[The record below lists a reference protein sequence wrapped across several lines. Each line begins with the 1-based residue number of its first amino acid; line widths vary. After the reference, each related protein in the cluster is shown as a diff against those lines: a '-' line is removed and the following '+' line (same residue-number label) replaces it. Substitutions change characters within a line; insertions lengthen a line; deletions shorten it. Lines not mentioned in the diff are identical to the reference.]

1 MTDRLDFETRLGER
15 LRSQAA
21 IASRP
26 FDAAMIARRAV
37 AVDSRRRRIG
47 PLGGRFAMTGAP
59 RSNDVGGRRRS
70 VGLLAAATL
79 VVAVVGGAIAAGSGL
94 VRLSPIVPPTFDAT
108 VTPGLPSPSPSTSP
122 SFTPAPTPD
131 LTPTIGSGSWSVT
144 GAPRHAGCCARAILL
159 RDGRVLL
166 AGVPAADGNTATTA
180 AQLYDPATGQWTET
194 GRMHVARWG
203 SVASLL
209 ADGRVLVAGGVDP
222 DKGYL
227 GPLASAELY
236 DPATGRWTE
245 TGSMATWRWGSLDSF
260 KALSLVDGRVLV
272 LGGLITG
279 QAPGSSS
286 PRIPPGG
293 GGETKG
299 AETYDPETGTWS
311 WARPMTAPPLT
322 ATLLRDGRVLVTHD
336 GGSSEL
342 FDPRTG
348 RWTATASTTQPVSS
362 ARATLLANGDV
373 LLVGTSG
380 SVLDGCPC
388 TDGRVELY
396 DPDTGSW
403 TPTGS
408 VPTEPSTAAFLADGI
423 ALVFGADGALRYD
436 RQSGSWATVEAP
448 PPIFLASPPDWPN
461 GAPTYWPLSAGIA
474 IRLLD
479 GRVLAVGEAG
489 GAGKSEA
496 ALFDP
501 AGST

>member
-26 FDAAMIARRAV
+26 FDAAMIARQAV
-37 AVDSRRRRIG
+37 AVDRRRRRIG
-47 PLGGRFAMTGAP
+47 LIGWPSP
-59 RSNDVGGRRRS
+59 RRSLSTMPGGRRN
-70 VGLLAAATL
+70 VGLLLAAALITAL
-79 VVAVVGGAIAAGSGL
+79 LVGGAIAIGSGL
-94 VRLSPIVPPTFDAT
+94 VRLSPIVPPTLDAT
-108 VTPGLPSPSPSTSP
+108 LMTSPTSPLPSTSP
-122 SFTPAPTPD
+122 SVSPAPTPG
-131 LTPTIGSGSWSVT
+131 LTPSVIGSGSWSVT
-144 GAPRHAGCCARAILL
+144 GAPSHAGCCARATLL
-159 RDGRVLL
+159 QDGRVLL
-166 AGVPAADGNTATTA
+166 ANVPAADGNTATTE
-180 AQLYDPATGQWTET
+180 AQLYDPATGQWAMT
-194 GRMHVARWG
+194 GRMQAARSG

-222 DKGYL
+222 AKGYL

-245 TGSMATWRWGSLDSF
+245 TGSMATWRWGSPDSF
-260 KALSLVDGRVLV
+260 KAISLADGRVLV

-279 QAPGSSS
+279 QPPGSSS

-299 AETYDPETGTWS
+299 AETYDPDSGTWS
-311 WARPMTAPPLT
+311 WARPMAAPPTT
-322 ATLLRDGRVLVTHD
+322 ATLLPDGRVLVTHD

-373 LLVGTSG
+373 LLVGASG
-380 SVLDGCPC
+380 RVLDGCPC
-388 TDGRVELY
+388 TDGPAELY
-396 DPDTGSW
+396 DPDTDSW
-403 TPTGS
+403 TPTAS
-408 VPTEPSTAAFLADGI
+408 VPIRSGTAPLLADGI
-423 ALVFGADGALRYD
+423 ALVLGPDRALGYD
-436 RQSGSWATVEAP
+436 PQSGSWATVEAP
-448 PPIFLASPPDWPN
+448 PPAFLSSPPDWP
-461 GAPTYWPLSAGIA
+461 GAAPTYWPLSAGIVT
-474 IRLLD
+474 RLLD

-489 GAGKSEA
+489 GAGKAGA

-501 AGST
+501 AGNT